1 MIKLLPHK
9 LTFILFPLQV
19 KLTVMYQGSQVTE
32 GEVDAPDG
40 VVRVLAGPSKGVPAK
55 AEVRQFRVE
64 EGAG

>member
-1 MIKLLPHK
+1 
-9 LTFILFPLQV
+9 
-19 KLTVMYQGSQVTE
+19 MYQGSQVTE

-55 AEVRQFRVE
+55 AEIRQFRVE